1 MKQFLIGN
9 NVNASKQN
17 YFWNFLSSGLIAGQS
32 ALLPLIISII
42 LGNVDTGI
50 VSIAF
55 SIGATMFCL
64 ATYNIRNYQVTDISR
79 RLSFHD
85 YLYTRCITVFVVTL
99 IGSIYIFY
107 RYGMGYKAII
117 IFILCVMKLW
127 DAFEDVL
134 HGELQRSDLLYVGA
148 KIEVIHIVFSLILFM
163 ISMICSKNL
172 LFSCFVMVCG
182 KLILSLYLNK
192 HILPLLYLKKEQ
204 CNWEKVWRLLKE
216 CVPLCISAFLY
227 TYLCNSSKYAID
239 SYLTEELQG
248 IFAILILPAFVINL
262 MAQFVFNPILVKIAM
277 LWDQEKYKE
286 LLNYIIKLLLFL
298 FVLVF
303 IVIISAYLVG
313 IQVLSFVFV
322 QNLSVYKTE
331 FIILI
336 IGGAMT
342 AIVCFLTQILITIR
356 SQNAILIAYIFSC
369 IIVKVISRNIILGY
383 GLLGACILYGVG
395 FGLTALILGLVTVNR
410 FRVIMKDS

>member
-9 NVNASKQN
+9 NVNVSKRN

-32 ALLPLIISII
+32 AFLPLIISII
-42 LGNVDTGI
+42 LGNVDTGM

-64 ATYNIRNYQVTDISR
+64 ATYNIRNYQVTDIAR

-85 YLYTRCITVFVVTL
+85 YLYTRCITVFIVT
-99 IGSIYIFY
+99 IMGSIYIFN
-107 RYGMGYKAII
+107 RYERSYKAII

-148 KIEVIHIVFSLILFM
+148 KIEVIHIVFSLLLFM
-163 ISMICSKNL
+163 ISMIGSKNL
-172 LFSCFVMVCG
+172 IFSCFVMVCG
-182 KLILSLYLNK
+182 KIILSLYLNK
-192 HILPLLYLKKEQ
+192 HILSLVYLNKEQ
-204 CNWEKVWRLLKE
+204 CHWEKVWRLLKE

-262 MAQFVFNPILVKIAM
+262 MAQFVFNPILVKLARM
-277 LWDQEKYKE
+277 WDGQEYKK
-286 LLNYIIKLLLFL
+286 LLQCIIKLLLFL
-298 FVLVF
+298 CLLSVV
-303 IVIISAYLVG
+303 VIAGASLVG
-313 IQVLSFVFV
+313 IQVLSFIFV
-322 QNLSVYKTE
+322 QDLSAYKTV
-331 FIILI
+331 FIILV
-336 IGGAMT
+336 IGGAIT
-342 AIVCFLTQILITIR
+342 ALVCFLTQLLITIR
-356 SQNAILIAYIFSC
+356 LQNTILIAYTFSC
-369 IIVKVISRNIILGY
+369 IIVKLVSESMILKY
-383 GLLGACILYGVG
+383 GLLGAAILYGGG
-395 FGLTALILGLVTVNR
+395 FALTALILGLVTLNSLRKVL
-410 FRVIMKDS
+410 KKQ